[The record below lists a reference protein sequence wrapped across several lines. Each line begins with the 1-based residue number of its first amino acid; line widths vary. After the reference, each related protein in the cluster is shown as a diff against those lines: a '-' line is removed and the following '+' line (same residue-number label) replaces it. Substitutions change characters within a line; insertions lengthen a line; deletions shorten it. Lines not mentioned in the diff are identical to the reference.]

1 MTKEQLKGFR
11 SIKLERDRLLL
22 MIEEL
27 EAQMRSPKSQRLDGM
42 PRGGSSPSSP
52 VENLVVKHTELLE
65 RYYEKV
71 AELTAATV
79 EIEEAI
85 ERLSP
90 RERTLLRLHYIEGLT
105 WEEVCVAMSY
115 SWRQVHRI
123 HAVALAMLKGE
134 E

>member
-52 VENLVVKHTELLE
+52 VENLVVKHAELLE

>member
-123 HAVALAMLKGE
+123 HAVALSMLKGE